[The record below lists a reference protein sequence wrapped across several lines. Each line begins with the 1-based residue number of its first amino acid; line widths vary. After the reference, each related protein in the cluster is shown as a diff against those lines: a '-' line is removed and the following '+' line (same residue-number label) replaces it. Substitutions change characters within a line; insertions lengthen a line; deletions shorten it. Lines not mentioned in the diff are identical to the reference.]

1 MLTATLLFLFCI
13 ISLAVIASV
22 IGSRGD
28 ALASPQAVHAASIP
42 FAQNPKEIDFFA
54 KCLKNSESSGQAYTI
69 SDVEWCKGKTINYS
83 LNLRQIS
90 AIKERSSNVS
100 QP

>member
-1 MLTATLLFLFCI
+1 MFTFILLFSFGLL
-13 ISLAVIASV
+13 SLAVIAGI

-28 ALASPQAVHAASIP
+28 VPASPQTVHAASIP

-69 SDVEWCKGKTINYS
+69 SDVKWCKGKTITYS
-83 LNLRQIS
+83 LELRQIH
-90 AIKERSSNVS
+90 ALKERSNSVS